1 MENKDSIP
9 RGLKRVLISRSDIE
23 KRVKELARQID
34 RDYKDATEP
43 IILVGVLKGSFM
55 FLSDLAKEITIPH
68 IVDFIAVSSYGNKKT
83 TRSSGNV
90 RMIMDTRE
98 DQEGRDIL
106 VVEDILDTGYT
117 LEYINKMFE
126 ARGTHSVKNI
136 VLLTKNAKRGA
147 DVKIDYFGFE
157 SPDVWSVGYG
167 LDYREQFRT
176 LPYIAELDLDYI
188 NKMEAEK

>member
-1 MENKDSIP
+1 MSQDTTIP
-9 RGLKRVLISRSDIE
+9 RGLKRVLISRENID
-23 KRVKELARQID
+23 KRVKELAHQID
-34 RDYKDATEP
+34 IDYKDAKEP

-55 FLSDLAKEITIPH
+55 FLSDLAKEITVPH

-98 DQEGRDIL
+98 DQEGHDVL

-117 LEYINKMFE
+117 LEYINKMFK

-136 VLLTKNAKRGA
+136 VLLTKNVKREA
-147 DVKIDYFGFE
+147 DVKIDYYGFE
-157 SPDVWSVGYG
+157 SPNVWSVGYG

-188 NKMEAEK
+188 NKEASK

>member
-1 MENKDSIP
+1 MSQNTEIP
-9 RGLKRVLISRSDIE
+9 RGLKRILISREDIDR
-23 KRVKELARQID
+23 RVKELAREID
-34 RDYKDATEP
+34 NDYKNATSP

-68 IVDFIAVSSYGNKKT
+68 IVDFIAVSSYGKQKT

-98 DQEGRDIL
+98 DQEGHDVL

-117 LEYINKMFE
+117 LEYIDKMFK
-126 ARGTHSVKNI
+126 ARGTKSVKNI
-136 VLLTKNAKRGA
+136 VLLTKNVKREA
-147 DVKIDYFGFE
+147 DVKIDYYGFE

-167 LDYREQFRT
+167 LDYREHFRT

-188 NKMEAEK
+188 DKQEASK